1 MSKFQGLR
9 GGSTYHPVFR
19 QKFIPTIVFLL
30 PAVVIIGVFNI
41 FPACYSFVLTLFD
54 WNGFSP
60 TKTFVGLENFR
71 TLFQSR
77 EVLNSV
83 VVTLIY
89 ATAVTFGS
97 MVLSLLVAVNL
108 DRDIRG
114 KLIYRV
120 LYFLPVVTPTVA
132 SGIVWKYLFDPI
144 NGVVNNVLAL
154 FSLKGPAWLSDPK
167 WALISISIVGIWK
180 RLGFGMIIYLAAL
193 QGIPKSLYEAARIDG
208 ASEGILL
215 RYIKI
220 PLLLP
225 TSLFLA
231 ITGLIESFQVF
242 DLVYVMT
249 YGGPVDAT
257 DVMGFLLYRY
267 GFKYFNLGYAS
278 TIAVAMFAILFT
290 LSLIQWKITKG
301 GEAY

>member
-1 MSKFQGLR
+1 M
-9 GGSTYHPVFR
+9 
-19 QKFIPTIVFLL
+19 
-30 PAVVIIGVFNI
+30 
-41 FPACYSFVLTLFD
+41 
-54 WNGFSP
+54 
-60 TKTFVGLENFR
+60 
-71 TLFQSR
+71 
-77 EVLNSV
+77 
-83 VVTLIY
+83 
-89 ATAVTFGS
+89 
-97 MVLSLLVAVNL
+97 
-108 DRDIRG
+108 
-114 KLIYRV
+114 
-120 LYFLPVVTPTVA
+120 
-132 SGIVWKYLFDPI
+132 
-144 NGVVNNVLAL
+144 
-154 FSLKGPAWLSDPK
+154 
-167 WALISISIVGIWK
+167 
-180 RLGFGMIIYLAAL
+180 
-193 QGIPKSLYEAARIDG
+193 
-208 ASEGILL
+208 GILL